1 MLKLYDI
8 VKLKNERPD
17 LKIKTNNIGVV
28 VDVLKDG
35 EAYTVEFTDENGV
48 TIENSL
54 FVEFK
59 ENELEKA

>member
-17 LKIKTNNIGVV
+17 LKIKTSNIGVI

-35 EAYTVEFTDENGV
+35 KAYTVEFTDENGD

>member
-1 MLKLYDI
+1 MLRLYDI

-17 LKIKTNNIGVV
+17 LKIKTNNIGVI

-35 EAYTVEFTDENGV
+35 EAYTVEFTDENGN

>member
-17 LKIKTNNIGVV
+17 LKIKTSNIGVI

-35 EAYTVEFTDENGV
+35 EAYTVEFTDENGN

>member
-17 LKIKTNNIGVV
+17 LKIKTSNIGVI

-35 EAYTVEFTDENGV
+35 EAYTVEFTEENGV